1 MPLGTLDRS
10 PPSFF
15 KQETPAVLR
24 LLVCAALAV
33 FLMVADAR
41 FKVTEPARMV
51 VAAALYPLQEGVLK
65 PVRLLQNSTAYMR
78 SLEEAQAG
86 QARAEQ
92 RLMARTLR
100 AAQTEALLDENARL
114 RELLG
119 LRARL
124 TTSTQAAEVLYD
136 TTDLYSR
143 HVTIDKGRLQ
153 GVIAGSPVMDAHGV
167 LGQVTRVYPF
177 TSEVSLVVDQ
187 DMVIPVMNLRTGAR
201 AIAYGVPDLLDE
213 GGLELRFVQNDAD
226 VQTGDMLTTSGVDG
240 IYPSGLPV
248 AEVEQVSRRTD
259 SAFMR
264 VYARPQAHLRGL
276 RHVMVLAP
284 LSRPGGEPDGE
295 AEPTPASA
303 TSAPPVPAT
312 ASTPPS
318 TSTNPPAA
326 PAAPQPAA
334 RPAASPASR
343 AAPAPSAAPVAG
355 RARTAPA
362 ASPAP

>member
-51 VAAALYPLQEGVLK
+51 VAAMLYPLQEGVLK

-284 LSRPGGEPDGE
+284 LSRPGGEPDAE
-295 AEPTPASA
+295 A
-303 TSAPPVPAT
+303 APGA
-312 ASTPPS
+312 
-318 TSTNPPAA
+318 AA
-326 PAAPQPAA
+326 PAATPTATNSPATPAASPAA
-334 RPAASPASR
+334 RPAAAPASR
-343 AAPAPSAAPVAG
+343 AAPAAPAAPPAAG